1 MSPVVEYPILF
12 NRQEIK
18 MNLTNERLELF
29 KGIRLSLRGSDKHLL
44 VGIDIAKD
52 NHHAFFG
59 TPNGR
64 TLRKNLVFDNNVQ
77 DFERLRSL
85 AKDLQNQYGLNEV
98 VYGLEPTASYHKPL
112 AEYLIRKGEHVV
124 YVSNVAVAKNRALL
138 DGRWDKNDK
147 KDAANVAD
155 LVGQGRCLYYDVP
168 EDKLRELRSLI
179 GFRIRL
185 KKEEHALRMRLRNNV
200 FAQYFPELDRLYIKA
215 GQPDA
220 LVLSISQHCLDP
232 KEIAGMEFDAF
243 LKLVTARKVTTLQEK
258 RLRELWTIAPNSVGC
273 SVHDAAR
280 WEARSLVTQLKEVRE
295 TVKSNEQLMA
305 KVSQQFSEYECLL
318 SIPGF
323 GPIISAMVLAAI
335 GDASRFENRKQV
347 LRLAGLDLSASR
359 SGSSSDRAKPV
370 ISKQGKAALR
380 YALVQ
385 AAMVSSTMNPE
396 IRCYYSKMLIG
407 RELERGIKLKMKVKL
422 AAKLLIVAW
431 TLMKSKTHF
440 KSSCFIG

>member
-1 MSPVVEYPILF
+1 MDNV
-12 NRQEIK
+12 
-18 MNLTNERLELF
+18 TGRLELF
-29 KGIRLSLRGSDKHLL
+29 KQVRASVRGSEKYLL
-44 VGIDIAKD
+44 VGVDVAKN

-64 TLRKNLVFDNNVQ
+64 TLQKNLVFDNSITG
-77 DFERLRSL
+77 FESLRSL
-85 AKDLQNQYGLNEV
+85 ARDLRNQHGLGEV

-112 AEYLIRKGEHVV
+112 AEYLIRQEEHVV

-168 EDKLRELRSLI
+168 EENLRALRSLI
-179 GFRIRL
+179 GYRIRL

-200 FAQYFPELDRLYIKA
+200 FAQYFPELDKLYIRA
-215 GQPDA
+215 GQPDDV
-220 LVLSISQHCLDP
+220 VLSIAQHCLDP
-232 KEIAGMEFDAF
+232 KEIAGMEFEAF
-243 LKLVTARKVTTLQEK
+243 LKLITTRKIRIEQEK
-258 RLRELWTIAPNSVGC
+258 RLRELWMIAPLSAGC
-273 SVHDAAR
+273 RVHDAAK
-280 WEARSLVTQLKEVRE
+280 WEAQSLVTQLKAVRE
-295 TVKSNEQLMA
+295 TVKDTEHRMA
-305 KVSQQFSEYECLL
+305 QAAQRFPEYACLL

-323 GPIISAMVLAAI
+323 GPIVSAMVLAAI
-335 GDASRFENRKQV
+335 GNAARFENRKQV
-347 LRLAGLDLSASR
+347 LRLAGLDLCAAR
-359 SGSSSDRAKPV
+359 SGKNSDSATPV

-385 AAMVSSTMNPE
+385 AASVASALNPG
-396 IRCYYSKMLIG
+396 IRSYYSNLLKG

-431 TLMKSKTHF
+431 TLMKRKEHF
-440 KSSCFIG
+440 KASCFTG